1 MNSGNTYI
9 CKICNKN
16 YKTYKSLWNH
26 NNNYHK
32 NNVVQKI
39 QQVVE
44 NVVQKIQHIKE
55 SDDNRTCKFCNKQYC
70 DRSYRW
76 RHEKICK
83 EKNKIEDII
92 ELKNKV
98 DQLEKK
104 INISNKTI
112 NNNGTINNNNGN
124 INNGIT
130 NNIHINALGFENIIP
145 KLNEK
150 EKIDLLT
157 GLLFKEIPHVELV
170 RKIFTNEKFMEDRNT
185 MITNLQTKTCMAF
198 NKDTNKFEAKNKNE
212 YIDNLIDYRHKD
224 IKDLYKEMQDSKKI
238 KSNARKL
245 IEDYI
250 EQFDDLRNTESYKKN
265 KEEIIYII
273 YNCKEIMKKL
283 KDEYYN

>member
-1 MNSGNTYI
+1 MSANSIQSPPGTNT
-9 CKICNKN
+9 
-16 YKTYKSLWNH
+16 T
-26 NNNYHK
+26 NNT
-32 NNVVQKI
+32 NVEK
-39 QQVVE
+39 
-44 NVVQKIQHIKE
+44 KE
-55 SDDNRTCKFCNKQYC
+55 YVLFYSPNCKFCKKLLSRKDNLN
-70 DRSYRW
+70 

>member
-1 MNSGNTYI
+1 MNSGNKYI

-26 NNNYHK
+26 NDNYHK
-32 NNVVQKI
+32 VDII
-39 QQVVE
+39 Q
-44 NVVQKIQHIKE
+44 NIIQNHPTTSSKNHPKSSMME
-55 SDDNRTCKFCNKQYC
+55 YQCRKCNKKYKYVQG
-70 DRSYRW
+70 RW
-76 RHEKICK
+76 KHEQTCTNDQNKKI
-83 EKNKIEDII
+83 NDLLI
-92 ELKNKV
+92 KV
-98 DQLEKK
+98 EQLEKK
-104 INISNKTI
+104 INISKKTI
-112 NNNGTINNNNGN
+112 NNNNGTINNNNGN

-185 MITNLQTKTCMAF
+185 MITNLQTKTCMVF

>member
-1 MNSGNTYI
+1 MEKNEHI
-9 CKICNKN
+9 CKLCNKY
-16 YKTYKSLWNH
+16 YKNYKSLWKH
-26 NNNYHK
+26 NYIYHK
-32 NNVVQKI
+32 VDVN
-39 QQVVE
+39 E
-44 NVVQKIQHIKE
+44 NVNESQKNVNDLSMKKINKE
-55 SDDNRTCKFCNKQYC
+55 TKIYNCRKCNKIFNQ
-70 DRSYRW
+70 RQGRW
-76 RHEKICK
+76 AHEKICK
-83 EKNKIEDII
+83 NDKNEDII
-92 ELKNKV
+92 ELKNKLL
-98 DQLEKK
+98 QLEKK
-104 INISNKTI
+104 IKISNKTI
-112 NNNGTINNNNGN
+112 NNNNGT

-198 NKDTNKFEAKNKNE
+198 NKETNKFEAKNKNE